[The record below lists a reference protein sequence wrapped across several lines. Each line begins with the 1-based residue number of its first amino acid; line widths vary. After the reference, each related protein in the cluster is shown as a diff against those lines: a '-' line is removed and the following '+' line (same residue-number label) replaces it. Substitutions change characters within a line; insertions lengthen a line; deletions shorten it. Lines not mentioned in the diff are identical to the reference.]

1 MNLKAL
7 GAILLIAVLTFAALT
22 YGIPYLLT
30 ILNTG
35 TVSSIYD
42 LSAVPPAI
50 DWGIVEIGKP
60 INKTVNLTNV
70 GTENITSLT
79 MTYSNSSENL
89 INYTLTWNCE
99 GDPLPVGY
107 CISVDFTLTIWQANS
122 GPFSF
127 DIYIEAT

>member
-1 MNLKAL
+1 MNFKAL
-7 GAILLIAVLTFAALT
+7 GAILLIAILTFATLT
-22 YGIPYLLT
+22 YGMPYLLR

-35 TVSSIYD
+35 TVSNIC
-42 LSAVPPAI
+42 LSADPTTI
-50 DWGIVEIGKP
+50 DWGTVEIGKP

-79 MTYSNSSENL
+79 MTYSNPSENL
-89 INYTLTWNCE
+89 INYTLTWNYE
-99 GDPLPVGY
+99 DDPLPVDY
-107 CISVDFTLTIWQANS
+107 YISVNFTLTIWQAES